1 MYHLV
6 LCLAGNH
13 EVCRKVNA
21 GELWV
26 PIDCHLLE
34 RRPVVKNV
42 HLHAVASGCLY
53 EPGPWPPAES
63 HNR

>member
-1 MYHLV
+1 MCHLV
-6 LCLAGNH
+6 LCLPGNL
-13 EVCRKVNA
+13 EVYWKVSA

-26 PIDCHLLE
+26 TIDFHLLE
-34 RRPVVKNV
+34 RRPVIEDV
-42 HLHAVASGCLY
+42 HLHAITSGRLY